1 MPHLR
6 FRGLPRETVKQISK
20 PLVATLSPLVA
31 SPADQ
36 FTLEFIPSEF
46 VHQGQVGGG
55 YPIVE
60 VLWLERPLEIQDKV
74 AEQITMALRAQV
86 GAAQD
91 ICVMFT
97 WLNGRQY
104 YENGSHFG

>member
-1 MPHLR
+1 
-6 FRGLPRETVKQISK
+6 
-20 PLVATLSPLVA
+20 
-31 SPADQ
+31 
-36 FTLEFIPSEF
+36 
-46 VHQGQVGGG
+46 
-55 YPIVE
+55 
-60 VLWLERPLEIQDKV
+60 LEIQDKV